1 LKQIEKQQKRIRK
14 VRLGKSIRVKSK
26 LQAKKQ
32 TDTSCVEPSLQMFRE
47 RQVLRVWQDA
57 GVSGEVLIPES
68 LLVFPLLVDN
78 VVVHEHS
85 V

>member
-1 LKQIEKQQKRIRK
+1 
-14 VRLGKSIRVKSK
+14 
-26 LQAKKQ
+26 
-32 TDTSCVEPSLQMFRE
+32 MFRE